1 MGIEDPTKTADHQFY
16 ASNVIT
22 RSLARII
29 YNQEKDLTNYQIDQV
44 HNEVNMM
51 KAEKEQS
58 LQEELNT
65 IQNSLDYKNKRIL
78 ELARENGAGAWLTA
92 LPIQRLGYTLNK
104 QEFKDAVCLRYGWE
118 IPKTPS
124 YCQCGKRNDVD
135 HALSCPRG
143 GYVIMRHNKIRDL
156 EAELMK
162 EVCHDV
168 KIEPDLLP
176 LANLNRKGNVADKAR
191 ADVSGVG
198 VWGSHERTFID
209 VRVMHPNCDTYID
222 MPLKDVYAHHETL
235 KKNQYNERIL
245 QVDKGS
251 FVPVIFS
258 TFGGMGAEATS
269 YHKRIAS
276 LISLKKKEEYADV
289 VCYIRTRIRFSLLK
303 SVLMAV
309 RGVRGKSK
317 EIPTAPISTLSFN
330 LLNG

>member
-1 MGIEDPTKTADHQFY
+1 
-16 ASNVIT
+16 
-22 RSLARII
+22 
-29 YNQEKDLTNYQIDQV
+29 
-44 HNEVNMM
+44 
-51 KAEKEQS
+51 
-58 LQEELNT
+58 
-65 IQNSLDYKNKRIL
+65 
-78 ELARENGAGAWLTA
+78 
-92 LPIQRLGYTLNK
+92 
-104 QEFKDAVCLRYGWE
+104 
-118 IPKTPS
+118 
-124 YCQCGKRNDVD
+124 
-135 HALSCPRG
+135 
-143 GYVIMRHNKIRDL
+143 MRHNKIRDL